1 MKEYHLK
8 FTKMQG
14 IGNDYVYV
22 NCFEESVADP
32 SKLAI
37 AISDRH
43 YGVGSDGL
51 ILIMPSQVADARMRI
66 FNADG
71 SEAQMCGNGIR
82 CVAKYLYESG
92 LKRSDRMT
100 IETSAGLKP
109 IELTV
114 SNNNV
119 SLVKVEM
126 GTPRLLRN
134 EIPMSGENTQVINEP
149 LQVDGETLN
158 ITCVSMGNPHCI
170 AFVDDVASV
179 QLSVIG
185 KEIENHELFPERI
198 NVHFVQQV
206 SRNKIKMR
214 TWERGSGETLACG
227 TGAVAAG
234 VACVLNELTERVVY
248 AQLPGGELKVEWT
261 ADNKTYM
268 TGPAEFVFTGQ
279 WDEKNTAS

>member
-1 MKEYHLK
+1 MK

-22 NCFEESVADP
+22 NCFEEHVENP

-37 AISDRH
+37 AISNRH
-43 YGVGSDGL
+43 FGVGSDGL
-51 ILIMPSQVADARMRI
+51 ILIMPSQIADAKMRI

-100 IETSAGLKP
+100 IETSAGLKA
-109 IELTV
+109 IELAISNSTV
-114 SNNNV
+114 SQ
-119 SLVKVEM
+119 VKVEM
-126 GTPRLLRN
+126 GAPKLLRN
-134 EIPMSGENTQVINEP
+134 DIPMLGKNTRVINEP
-149 LQVDGETLN
+149 LHVGSTVLN

-170 AFVDDVASV
+170 TFVDDVDSV
-179 QLSVIG
+179 QLNVIG
-185 KEIENHELFPERI
+185 KAIENHELFPERI
-198 NVHFVQQV
+198 NAHFVQLV
-206 SRNKIKMR
+206 SNNKIKIR

-234 VACVLNELTERVVY
+234 VACVLNKLTEGVIY
-248 AQLPGGELKVEWT
+248 AQLPGGQLEVEWT
-261 ADNKTYM
+261 VDNKTYM
-268 TGPAEFVFTGQ
+268 TGPAEFVFTGR
-279 WDEKNTAS
+279 WGEDKF

>member
-1 MKEYHLK
+1 MK

-22 NCFEESVADP
+22 NCFEESVTDP

-43 YGVGSDGL
+43 FGVGSDGL

-100 IETSAGLKP
+100 IETSAGLKA

-149 LQVDGETLN
+149 LRVGEETLN

-170 AFVDDVASV
+170 IFVDDVASV
-179 QLSVIG
+179 QLNVIG
-185 KEIENHELFPERI
+185 KAIENHGLFPERI
-198 NVHFVQQV
+198 NAHFVQQV
-206 SRNKIKMR
+206 SKNKIKMR

-227 TGAVAAG
+227 TGAVATG
-234 VACVLNELTERVVY
+234 VACVLNKLTERVIYV
-248 AQLPGGELKVEWT
+248 QLPGGELKVEW
-261 ADNKTYM
+261 AEDNKTYM

-279 WDEKNTAS
+279 WDEKNNTAS